1 MEAFSVLPQAE
12 QDWLGDGDCRL
23 LSNRFG
29 SQDNIGLA
37 MVTARAGEAAPSGTR
52 MTFEAYDWQGNFVEE
67 PPSLEVTGEQH
78 ALNPWKFGEP
88 RLIKLCLNLPD
99 DQPTDFRL
107 SLISIA
113 ARISS
118 RSVQYSSSAL
128 IRP

>member
-1 MEAFSVLPQAE
+1 MEAFSVLPQTDN
-12 QDWLGDGDCRL
+12 DWLSDGDCRL
-23 LSNRFG
+23 LSSSFG
-29 SQDNIGLA
+29 GQDNIGLA
-37 MVTARAGEAAPSGTR
+37 FVTAQPGEAAPSETR
-52 MTFEAYDWQGNFVEE
+52 MTFEAYDWQGHFVEE

-78 ALNPWKFGEP
+78 ALNPWSFSEP
-88 RLIKLCLNLPD
+88 RLIKLCLEVPD
-99 DQPTDFRL
+99 DQQTNFRL